1 MAKTALEGTVYETSF
16 SSSCNLK
23 IYVHKATSEYQPK
36 NIHRDMSRWGA
47 THTPSPTKMSCRPSP
62 KAASFSHTNCRAT
75 ELSPTKPQSDLNP

>member
-36 NIHRDMSRWGA
+36 NIHRDMSIRC
-47 THTPSPTKMSCRPSP
+47 PSADEWIRKLWYVDTMEYYSLKRI
-62 KAASFSHTNCRAT
+62 H
-75 ELSPTKPQSDLNP
+75 LNQF